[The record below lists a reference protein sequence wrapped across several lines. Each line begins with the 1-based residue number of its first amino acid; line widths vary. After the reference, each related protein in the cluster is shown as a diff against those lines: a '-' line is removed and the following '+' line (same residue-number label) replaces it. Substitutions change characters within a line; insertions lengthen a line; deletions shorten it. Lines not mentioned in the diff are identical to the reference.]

1 MLRSLVGSEMCI
13 RDSQGKALVRVAGIA
28 ALVTICVTAWLW
40 GSSSD
45 RLATELIQMGDVQK
59 LPDVE
64 VLQDFD
70 AIQGLAQAS
79 VDVDWELILAMDET
93 F

>member
-1 MLRSLVGSEMCI
+1 MPSGDRGGGAPGR
-13 RDSQGKALVRVAGIA
+13 RDR
-28 ALVTICVTAWLW
+28 
-40 GSSSD
+40 
-45 RLATELIQMGDVQK
+45 LIQMEMFK
-59 LPDVE
+59 TPDVE
-64 VLQDFD
+64 ALQDFD

>member
-1 MLRSLVGSEMCI
+1 
-13 RDSQGKALVRVAGIA
+13 
-28 ALVTICVTAWLW
+28 
-40 GSSSD
+40 
-45 RLATELIQMGDVQK
+45 MGDVQK

-64 VLQDFD
+64 GLQDFD